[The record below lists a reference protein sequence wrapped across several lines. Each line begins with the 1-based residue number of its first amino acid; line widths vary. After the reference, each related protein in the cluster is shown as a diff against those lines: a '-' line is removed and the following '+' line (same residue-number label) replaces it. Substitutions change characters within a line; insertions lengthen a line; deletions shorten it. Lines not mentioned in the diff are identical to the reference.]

1 MSCYHQSRKESEEV
15 TKTEF
20 DVLQGLCEPVV
31 KYLQDNY
38 DPHITVVITDDSV
51 RLERTE
57 MFVPIKNG
65 D

>member
-1 MSCYHQSRKESEEV
+1 MA
-15 TKTEF
+15 KTDF
-20 DVLQGLCEPVV
+20 DVLQNLCEPVAR
-31 KYLQDNY
+31 YLHENY
-38 DPHITVVITDDSV
+38 DPHTTVVITDDGV

>member
-1 MSCYHQSRKESEEV
+1 MDE
-15 TKTEF
+15 TEF
-20 DVLQGLCEPVV
+20 DVLQNLCEPVV

-38 DPHITVVITDDSV
+38 DPHTTVVITDDSV

-57 MFVPIKNG
+57 MFIPIKNG